1 MGQGL
6 CHLSRWQ
13 RRNHGGEQ
21 RAKYILLHLFSMPI
35 LTHTTLVKVAFRF
48 SDSLILSL
56 LRSSMSLKWLL
67 TRKTRDSWNWCLD
80 YSTETGRQ
88 RTPPPPPA
96 PATMIRSTEED
107 QSGILFRF
115 QLWLS
120 PPKGRNTGGVVQQW
134 QAVCQMPW
142 NSRRTRKSSGNE
154 SSGKGTTMGDGD
166 THCPVKGSRQA

>member
-1 MGQGL
+1 MNLIIIHVMGQGL

-88 RTPPPPPA
+88 RTPPPPTRSRNNDKVNRGRPEWHPIQIPTVAKPA
-96 PATMIRSTEED
+96 
-107 QSGILFRF
+107 
-115 QLWLS
+115 
-120 PPKGRNTGGVVQQW
+120 KGQEHRGSCT
-134 QAVCQMPW
+134 AV
-142 NSRRTRKSSGNE
+142 TSSLPDALE
-154 SSGKGTTMGDGD
+154 F
-166 THCPVKGSRQA
+166 